1 MRLQVR
7 LRWRRGRTV
16 GRELWAYEGLMTN
29 WWGGRAD
36 LREYQAGLSQLL
48 QRGQRVNLID
58 VPHPGVVLGLL
69 RVVVVLGVVVGRGW

>member
-58 VPHPGVVLGLL
+58 VPHPGVVL
-69 RVVVVLGVVVGRGW
+69 RVVVVVVGRGW

>member
-16 GRELWAYEGLMTN
+16 GRELWTYEGLMTN
-29 WWGGRAD
+29 WRGGGAD

-58 VPHPGVVLGLL
+58 VPHPGVVMG
-69 RVVVVLGVVVGRGW
+69 VLVVVVGRGW